1 MKCNE
6 CCGDGYNLRII
17 KKGNGYT
24 TERVTCE
31 HCNGTG
37 EVQNEQP
44 KLKPCPFCGGE
55 AEMFPYYFNEW
66 HIGCGKCSCDMG
78 VFDTKEEAIEAWNK
92 RVGEVAE

>member
-24 TERVTCE
+24 TERVICE

-37 EVQNEQP
+37 EVQTTDTMTKEHEIE
-44 KLKPCPFCGGE
+44 KLKRHNKLLKEKLKFLRKQNKE
-55 AEMFPYYFNEW
+55 LWNRVQNNIVANVAREMS
-66 HIGCGKCSCDMG
+66 GCK
-78 VFDTKEEAIEAWNK
+78 N
-92 RVGEVAE
+92 